1 MTEQKTDINVSVG
14 RDHAGSN
21 SRTRSIVMVGLSVAM
36 IAVCA
41 WVTVPLGPVPFTLQ
55 MFAITFA
62 ICALPPKQAIAAI
75 FAYEAIGAIGL
86 PVFSGMRGGLGV
98 LAGPTGG
105 FLLGYLVGV
114 PLAVLFLYIV
124 RRVKIRRSD
133 RDKLSRQDTRD
144 NSFRT
149 GGSGMR
155 WIGVSTGIVSG
166 SIAGIIFTA
175 CAYIMGCIQYVAIT
189 GAPLSV
195 AIATCVLPFV
205 VVDIIKIV
213 AAAIC
218 ANRVAAALEK

>member
-1 MTEQKTDINVSVG
+1 MEQETEIRVNAG
-14 RDHAGSN
+14 RSRANAS
-21 SRTRSIVMVGLSVAM
+21 SRTRSIVMVGLSVAI

-62 ICALPPKQAIAAI
+62 ICALTPKQAIAAI

-105 FLLGYLVGV
+105 FLLGYLIGV
-114 PLAVLFLYIV
+114 PLAVLFLYAV
-124 RRVKIRRSD
+124 RRAKSRSGKSANANAGVG
-133 RDKLSRQDTRD
+133 RAGLRQ
-144 NSFRT
+144 
-149 GGSGMR
+149 
-155 WIGVSTGIVSG
+155 TGIVSG

-175 CAYIMGCIQYVAIT
+175 CAYIVGCVQYMAIT
-189 GAPLSV
+189 GLTLEV
-195 AIATCVLPFV
+195 ALATCVLPFI
-205 VVDIIKIV
+205 VVDIVKII

-218 ANRVAAALEK
+218 ANRVTAALGIPGRS

>member
-1 MTEQKTDINVSVG
+1 MEQETEISINAG
-14 RDHAGSN
+14 RSRANAS
-21 SRTRSIVMVGLSVAM
+21 SRTRSIVMVGLSVAI

-62 ICALPPKQAIAAI
+62 ICALTPKQAIAAI

-105 FLLGYLVGV
+105 FLLGYLIGV
-114 PLAVLFLYIV
+114 PLAVLFLYAV
-124 RRVKIRRSD
+124 RRVKSRSD
-133 RDKLSRQDTRD
+133 KGADANAGIGSVRAGLRQ
-144 NSFRT
+144 T
-149 GGSGMR
+149 G
-155 WIGVSTGIVSG
+155 VVSG

-175 CAYIMGCIQYVAIT
+175 CAYIVGCIQYMAIT
-189 GAPLSV
+189 GLTLEAALV
-195 AIATCVLPFV
+195 TCVLPFI
-205 VVDIIKIV
+205 VVDILKII

-218 ANRVAAALEK
+218 ANRVTAALGK